1 MTELQASAFPGLL
14 KTFNGAS
21 RAEISEAEKKLNMKF
36 ASDCSEYV
44 AKFGAISYYEHEL
57 TGVCQAKLLDVVSIT
72 LMEREFQEV
81 PEGWY
86 VIEQA
91 HIDGI
96 VFGQD

>member
-1 MTELQASAFPGLL
+1 M
-14 KTFNGAS
+14 
-21 RAEISEAEKKLNMKF
+21 
-36 ASDCSEYV
+36 
-44 AKFGAISYYEHEL
+44 
-57 TGVCQAKLLDVVSIT
+57 LDVVSIT
-72 LMEREFQEV
+72 LMEMEFQEV